1 MILRLERKKGLSC
14 ESSYPESYFSTH
26 FELGPLR
33 SPYRVLI
40 IPTLCVVMKSEE
52 RWQPHFI
59 FHGLTVL
66 LRLFFSLCNQ
76 LKRKQQKESSQK
88 QMANAGLSLEP
99 SQLAIDLGKD
109 LIKKKMVCAARMEN
123 NCRRCHCFLMPG
135 KLPYGR
141 VSEQIHSL

>member
-1 MILRLERKKGLSC
+1 MILRLERKRGLSC

-33 SPYRVLI
+33 SPHRTLI
-40 IPTLCVVMKSEE
+40 TPTPRVVMKSEE

-76 LKRKQQKESSQK
+76 LKRIVIKKESSQK

-109 LIKKKMVCAARMEN
+109 LIKKKKKTWYMQQEWRIIVGIVIV
-123 NCRRCHCFLMPG
+123 F
-135 KLPYGR
+135 
-141 VSEQIHSL
+141 